1 MNIGDIEELL
11 NRVGGILASKAT
23 PDVVIANR
31 PTTILPEIAR
41 NYTIDICSIQILYNE
56 FKGRSSN
63 VGIIMLDHIAAA
75 LATNEDEFLEISSII
90 QQSPTLKEQYRESNA
105 RNFLGKEI
113 KIYGTPLQSVHMYVL
128 NMMNKGRNLR
138 DIYESLKGM
147 ITVSGKSLSLPAILG
162 GIAYADYQGGASR
175 IGTDQLF
182 SRILSF
188 ESPDSP
194 LRISS
199 VIYRDSIE
207 WYSSQINPTISN
219 ANFYDTVLQQLNL
232 LPTSEMSLYPPS
244 VKTEWLSIRPL
255 EHLDIT
261 DLLMKGYTSD
271 EMPAIMVN
279 NNSQTIFKTLDNHR
293 KNLSWFQSV
302 KPFTLKSIVRISK
315 NPERYLPIEYLSTKN
330 WFTFKRKDKYL
341 STIEI
346 SNILCKQLGIQS
358 LTAPIVTS
366 TTYQFITNYIASGNN
381 FGINKN
387 IMAWLVMNPPEEYR
401 NTRIQDYVFMKEDT
415 KPNMLK
421 KLLNIHI
428 QLGTEKM
435 YLSISRQKTTDG
447 TVVQTNDGLV
457 GFVGEQSYL
466 AVKINKCPTRA
477 HAMICQ
483 QIYAHLITMY
493 LKYHRYAADEI
504 FRYTGHLIPKQNP
517 VIVPLQE
524 EELTLHRIFKNED
537 PIMYKYISTER
548 AEALPVPIKRGE
560 VEEYRKQ
567 GYGVMKLPTIV
578 INNPSITFETLGVL
592 WVRTHSK
599 GQTWVLRLK
608 DQGGYIPMAKQFAP
622 TSSIPVKVNTDW
634 TLEELYTKV
643 SCNDRPF
650 RATKLMDGEVGRF
663 AEVSNSV
670 ISFLKPLIGTK
681 SILRHYIS
689 ANILYALNKALLK
702 KISVLQLAQYAYL
715 CKQEC
720 WNQSIEEIEEDILFQ
735 RIYPMKHIRAIEAA
749 FQVNIYMIMDDAV
762 EPYLRKPN
770 HYSFHLHKPANKIL
784 PTIILHSMKE
794 EPQIFTLIMKQSLR
808 NQRIEPESYLLPTTD
823 YLDQKFSD
831 VNNIR
836 MYNPI
841 RMISDILKPTS
852 VLQNM
857 YGWNAV
863 SQVIDSYGKVRA
875 INYQKNSQLVTIVIG
890 FSYVLDMPIGIINK
904 PSEQFLQ
911 DVPLQERESISKL
924 ILSPIPDSDFEK
936 WRQMERDSRI
946 LRIVCH
952 MLYSISGY
960 DLESFMD
967 KFDIVNTTY
976 NTSRLPHAIPQF
988 GSDIESAW
996 QYFASVIDG
1005 MIVKS
1010 EDDYR
1015 IQIPSYKTLEAMRL
1029 YLHAQDKIKW
1039 PLTFPFLIKYR
1050 WDVPSRIGESVYLS
1064 ETDLLQQIVVDRVP
1078 AENSQFLITTI
1089 PYVLSRNNFKYLVQM
1104 VRDQGHASYIIQ
1116 RWNEEQINYGFN
1128 AEGSLPYNDIS
1139 YVDPSIAVELK
1150 QASITNWGDRWF
1162 VLFPI

>member
-1 MNIGDIEELL
+1 MNIADIEELL

-31 PTTILPEIAR
+31 PTTILSEIAR

-63 VGIIMLDHIAAA
+63 VGIIVLDHIAAA
-75 LATNEDEFLEISSII
+75 LSTNEDEFLEISTII
-90 QQSPTLKEQYRESNA
+90 QQSPTLKDSFTESNA
-105 RNFLGKEI
+105 QTFVGKEI
-113 KIYGTPLQSVHMYVL
+113 KIYGTPLQSVHIYVL

-147 ITVSGKSLSLPAILG
+147 VTVSGKSLSLPAILG
-162 GIAYADYQGGASR
+162 GIAYADQQGGSSR

-182 SRILSF
+182 SRLQSF
-188 ESPDSP
+188 EAPDSP

-199 VIYRDSIE
+199 ILYKDAIE
-207 WYSSQINPTISN
+207 WYSSQINPTIAN
-219 ANFYDTVLQQLNL
+219 ANFYDIALQQLNQ
-232 LPTSEMSLYPPS
+232 LPISEMSLYTPS

-255 EHLDIT
+255 EHLDTT

-271 EMPAIMVN
+271 EMPAIMMN
-279 NNSQTIFKTLDNHR
+279 NNSQTLFKTLDNHR
-293 KNLSWFQSV
+293 KNLSWFQNL
-302 KPFTLKSIVRISK
+302 KPSTLKSIVRISK
-315 NPERYLPIEYLSTKN
+315 NPERYLPIEYLCTKN
-330 WFTFKRKDKYL
+330 WFSFKRKDKYL
-341 STIEI
+341 PTIQI
-346 SNILCKQLGIQS
+346 SNILCQQLGIQS
-358 LTAPIVTS
+358 LTVPTVTS
-366 TTYQFITNYIASGNN
+366 TTYQFITNYIASGTN

-387 IMAWLVMNPPEEYR
+387 LMAWLIMNPPEEYR
-401 NTRIQDYVFMKEDT
+401 KTRIQDYVFMKEDT

-447 TVVQTNDGLV
+447 TVVETNEGLV
-457 GFVGEQSYL
+457 GFVGEQPYL

-477 HAMICQ
+477 HAMLCQ

-493 LKYHRYAADEI
+493 LKYHQYAADEI
-504 FRYTGHLIPKQNP
+504 FKYTGHLIPKQKP
-517 VIVPLQE
+517 VLVPLQE
-524 EELTLHRIFKNED
+524 EELTLHRIFKHED

-560 VEEYRKQ
+560 VEEYKKQ
-567 GYGVMKLPTIV
+567 EYGVMKLPTVV

-599 GQTWVLRLK
+599 NQTWALRLK
-608 DQGGYIPMAKQFAP
+608 DQGGYIPVARQLSP
-622 TSSIPVKVNTDW
+622 TSSIPVKVNSDW
-634 TLEELYTKV
+634 TLEELYTEV
-643 SCNDRPF
+643 SCKNRPF

-670 ISFLKPLIGTK
+670 ISFLKPLIGITR
-681 SILRHYIS
+681 IQRHYIS
-689 ANILYALNKALLK
+689 ANILYALNKALSR
-702 KISVLQLAQYAYL
+702 KISSVELARYAYL

-720 WNQSIEEIEEDILFQ
+720 WNSSIEEIEEDILFQ
-735 RIYPMKHIRAIEAA
+735 RIYPMKHIRALEAA
-749 FQVNIYMIMDDAV
+749 FQVNIYMLVDDAV

-770 HYSFHLHKPANKIL
+770 HYSFHLHKPANKAF
-784 PTIILHSMKE
+784 PTLILHSMKE
-794 EPQIFTLIMKQSLR
+794 EPEIFTLIMKETSR
-808 NQRIEPESYLLPTTD
+808 NQRITAELYLLPTTD

-836 MYNPI
+836 MYNPS

-875 INYQKNSQLVTIVIG
+875 INYQKNSQLVTIAIG

-911 DVPLQERESISKL
+911 DVPFEDRDSISKL
-924 ILSPIPDSDFEK
+924 ILSPIPDSDFDK
-936 WRQMERDSRI
+936 WRQMERDARI

-952 MLYSISGY
+952 MLYSISGQN
-960 DLESFMD
+960 LESFMD
-967 KFDIVNTTY
+967 RFDVVDVKY
-976 NTSRLPHAIPQF
+976 DTSRLPHAMPQF
-988 GSDIESAW
+988 GSDIMGAW
-996 QYFASVIDG
+996 SYFESVIDG

-1010 EDDYR
+1010 DDDYR
-1015 IQIPSYKTLEAMRL
+1015 IQVSSYKTLEALKL

-1078 AENSQFLITTI
+1078 TETSQFLITTI
-1089 PYVLSRNNFKYLVQM
+1089 PYVLSRNNFKYLTQM
-1104 VRDQGHASYIIQ
+1104 VRDQGHAAYIIQ

-1128 AEGSLPYNDIS
+1128 AEETLPYNNLN
-1139 YVDPSIAVELK
+1139 YVDASIATELK
-1150 QASITNWGDRWF
+1150 QPSITNWGDKWF